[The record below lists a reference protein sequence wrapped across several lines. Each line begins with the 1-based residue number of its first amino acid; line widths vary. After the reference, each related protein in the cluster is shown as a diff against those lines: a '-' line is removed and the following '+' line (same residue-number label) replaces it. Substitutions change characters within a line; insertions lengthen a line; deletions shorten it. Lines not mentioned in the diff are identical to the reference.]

1 MNINPP
7 RLGFAGLIL
16 AATTCM
22 LSTAQDI
29 PGWELV
35 WQDEFTQANGTPPDP
50 ANWGYNTG
58 TGDNGWGNA
67 EWQYYTSRTNNA
79 RIENNQLVIEAHEE
93 SYGGQDYTS
102 ARLLT
107 QNKWA
112 WTYGRMEARIKV
124 PYGQGIWPAF
134 WMLGADIGSVG
145 WPNCGEIDIM
155 EHIGADPQTV
165 YGTIHGPGYSG
176 GTAFGDSINIG
187 EDVTDNFHV
196 FAVEWEANRIEWFM
210 DGTLYHTATPG
221 NVAGPWVFDHPFFFI
236 LNVAVGG
243 QWPGYPDET
252 TVFPQQM
259 LVDYVRVYSST
270 NTPPPATSDVLLDPG
285 FETGA
290 LSPWVGYSLG
300 DANALGG
307 YVESTSSTYYNGGN
321 PGGANVLT
329 HSGQYAT
336 KVFGDFTG
344 AENFNGF
351 YQDVTAEPGSVWT
364 AAGWALTH
372 PQDLMVGDNTAW
384 IEVSFRDAAD
394 AVLSL
399 YRSQILTS
407 ANVTAGSWMNLEVTE
422 ELNPT
427 TGAVIDSVVTMPAP
441 AGAAKVRYQVVFRQQ
456 PGYDNGAMYFDDLSL
471 VEQITILPFS
481 LSASADGGNIQI
493 SFPTQN
499 GVNYQMA
506 YKSSVTNAS
515 WAPIGG
521 TIVGDGST
529 NSISYPASSPAG
541 FYRAST
547 P

>member
-1 MNINPP
+1 LKSPDRNDWILRPASRDDLDGICEVLAAYSLAVHGAPSDTRRSIEMTWGQAGFQLGTDTHIAVTSRNRIAAYAEVRDLQQPHTRVGSFLRVHP
-7 RLGFAGLIL
+7 EFRDLGFEEDLLLWIESRAREAIAKAPSNTRVAVTHGVPDVDAHIQGLLLNHGYDVIRHFWRMVADL
-16 AATTCM
+16 DD
-22 LSTAQDI
+22 DI
-29 PGWELV
+29 PAPAWPDGVTIRTFVLEEDLVNIVHAARDAFQDHWGHVDIPFEQELNE
-35 WQDEFTQANGTPPDP
+35 WDYWIRNDEKFDP
-50 ANWGYNTG
+50 TL
-58 TGDNGWGNA
+58 TFP
-67 EWQYYTSRTNNA
+67 R
-79 RIENNQLVIEAHEE
+79 QL
-93 SYGGQDYTS
+93 
-102 ARLLT
+102 
-107 QNKWA
+107 W
-112 WTYGRMEARIKV
+112 
-124 PYGQGIWPAF
+124 
-134 WMLGADIGSVG
+134 
-145 WPNCGEIDIM
+145 
-155 EHIGADPQTV
+155 
-165 YGTIHGPGYSG
+165 
-176 GTAFGDSINIG
+176 
-187 EDVTDNFHV
+187 
-196 FAVEWEANRIEWFM
+196 
-210 DGTLYHTATPG
+210 
-221 NVAGPWVFDHPFFFI
+221 
-236 LNVAVGG
+236 
-243 QWPGYPDET
+243 
-252 TVFPQQM
+252 
-259 LVDYVRVYSST
+259 VDYVRVYSRS
-270 NTPPPATSDVLLDPG
+270 NAPPSDVLLNPG
-285 FETGA
+285 FETGT

-427 TGAVIDSVVTMPAP
+427 TGAVIGSVVTMPAP
-441 AGAAKVRYQVVFRQQ
+441 GGAAKVRYQVVFRQQ